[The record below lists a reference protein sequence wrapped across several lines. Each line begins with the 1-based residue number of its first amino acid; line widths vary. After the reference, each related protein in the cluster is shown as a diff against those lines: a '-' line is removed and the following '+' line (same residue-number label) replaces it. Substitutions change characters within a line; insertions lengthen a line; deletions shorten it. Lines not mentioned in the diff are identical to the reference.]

1 MLEKTKFDT
10 KSCKR
15 FQHTITPPM
24 CYSVMTTTQL
34 FNVMTTNG
42 LIIDTAIH
50 SEYKEVT
57 SGTEKFCIASPF
69 TNISPSGTSSIA
81 TIPVR
86 VYNNYGGLRNTFHL
100 MTISDRI
107 IIIVS
112 IITVLLC
119 GGFIFIS
126 ILTTKAEGGIK
137 MKNPC
142 RICEF
147 LLVNDR

>member
-1 MLEKTKFDT
+1 
-10 KSCKR
+10 
-15 FQHTITPPM
+15 
-24 CYSVMTTTQL
+24 MTTTQF
-34 FNVMTTNG
+34 FNVMTTND

-50 SEYKEVT
+50 GEYKEVT
-57 SGTEKFCIASPF
+57 SGIASPF
-69 TNISPSGTSSIA
+69 MNISPSGTSSIA

-86 VYNNYGGLRNTFHL
+86 VYNNYGGLRNTFQL

-119 GGFIFIS
+119 GGIIFIS
-126 ILTTKAEGGIK
+126 ILTIKTEGGIK

-142 RICEF
+142 SICEF
-147 LLVNDR
+147 L